1 MCVVTLAIKTFFL
14 LCVCIWSIFVP
25 AFTHTMVQYTV
36 CTYNVNQYYYTI
48 SANFRV
54 VKSGEHVVVVE
65 SNQHTKALCSGES
78 SGDPSTAAMHYG
90 PRINRITELTE

>member
-1 MCVVTLAIKTFFL
+1 MCVVTLAIKTFFH
-14 LCVCIWSIFVP
+14 LCVYLVYLCP
-25 AFTHTMVQYTV
+25 RLHPYDG

-65 SNQHTKALCSGES
+65 SNHQLKHLVVENPVEIQAPQQCITDLES
-78 SGDPSTAAMHYG
+78 TES
-90 PRINRITELTE
+90 TELTE